1 MSRRCRSPQV
11 YDLLDPRPRKDK
23 ERSGGLQIKEHPV
36 LGIHV
41 QGLQQIVANDA
52 AKVQELMDLGQ
63 KNRSVGSTD
72 MNAESSRSH
81 SVCLVTVHQKDTENE
96 SKSCYAKLNLV
107 DLAGCDLGVPRCCGA
122 FTPSTRLV
130 SIRRGRGW
138 FLFDFEAIRTA
149 MPRAGLR
156 LPL

>member
-1 MSRRCRSPQV
+1 MTIYASRAGAAAVSRRCRSPQV

-130 SIRRGRGW
+130 SRNDGRGW
-138 FLFDFEAIRTA
+138 SHFEF
-149 MPRAGLR
+149 
-156 LPL
+156 